1 MNYKQSWNILPLVAM
16 QCICFRMIYNYVNKF
31 KVVCGDVFTFFMVGI
46 FSDIIKTYMW
56 LLSNEIF
63 LAHTA
68 NHLSPWQRHYLFV
81 KKYNCRNKSIL
92 PSHFLH
98 FTILSTS
105 NISIQNTNYYTRNYI
120 SLRTLKRYILKNRN
134 TQRCRTFRQQ

>member
-1 MNYKQSWNILPLVAM
+1 M

-46 FSDIIKTYMW
+46 FSDIIKNYMW

-63 LAHTA
+63 GPIQQTTC
-68 NHLSPWQRHYLFV
+68 HLDNATICLSKNIIV
-81 KKYNCRNKSIL
+81 EIKTIL

-105 NISIQNTNYYTRNYI
+105 NISIQNTDYYSKNYI
-120 SLRTLKRYILKNRN
+120 SLQTLKRYILKNRN
-134 TQRCRTFRQQ
+134 TPRCRTFRQQ